1 MQITN
6 LNIRHSFDVSLP
18 WLGRIFD
25 YRLPPWPGVRGASAS
40 NEAAS
45 SNHHWSD
52 AARDDVPELTIST
65 GMGGKLVQLTPQ
77 VKSGSDETELSDLQV
92 SQPLPSI
99 V

>member
-1 MQITN
+1 MA
-6 LNIRHSFDVSLP
+6 LP

-25 YRLPPWPGVRGASAS
+25 ARLPPWPGVQGASLS
-40 NEAAS
+40 SEAAS
-45 SNHHWSD
+45 TNRHWSD

-77 VKSGSDETELSDLQV
+77 VESGSDETERSELQV
-92 SQPLPSI
+92 RQSPRNR